1 MTDLRRMF
9 YNRYKTSSIFNTEA
23 PPSSQTKDNIS
34 SKTNYQKLFDPKYEK
49 MTSKERYWK
58 EMRFNDSK
66 NKTKRSLSIKESRK
80 KKELE
85 EKKNNLN
92 GAEIMC
98 RDMFNGYDTKKYL
111 LKRNK
116 STFYLRSYLTD
127 FSLNDK
133 STKYERSLAY
143 TCSNIFS
150 DKEKDNQIQKS
161 FRESKENKNWIKIN
175 NRRPYRILRK
185 QKSWSDFEKELSQ
198 RKKRFSHSKFATDV
212 DWKTTNTEDLRYS
225 TESDIDSVLSEGGTS
240 RKSYRRVN
248 ILRREYIGDKN
259 NKKLEQ
265 NKESVKYNIL
275 SGRDRNDELSIKI
288 YDKYN
293 KDNQKNAQKKNYSKK
308 KYDFKNNI
316 YINKYQPSVEF
327 YEIDIPRNFDLTDI
341 NTIRNIF
348 ASRGIHA
355 FKIEESSN
363 YVNNK
368 SGKITLRIRKNNIF
382 DEKIYDKNINNIK
395 KIISK
400 KDMKLNKV
408 EGNKAKAS
416 KIAKQRVKTPYK
428 GEILL
433 KPSDTQKNDKDKEN
447 KAKNQTTLKKNTINV
462 KSKNTKKINN
472 KVKSNKNI
480 KVKK

>member
-23 PPSSQTKDNIS
+23 PPNVQMKDNIS
-34 SKTNYQKLFDPKYEK
+34 SKSNYQKIFDPKYDK

-66 NKTKRSLSIKESRK
+66 NKTMRSLSIKEIRK

-85 EKKNNLN
+85 EKRNNLN

-143 TCSNIFS
+143 TCSNIFY

-198 RKKRFSHSKFATDV
+198 RKKRFSHSKFATDM

-225 TESDIDSVLSEGGTS
+225 TESDIDSVLSEGWTS

-288 YDKYN
+288 YDKY
-293 KDNQKNAQKKNYSKK
+293 
-308 KYDFKNNI
+308 
-316 YINKYQPSVEF
+316 NKYQPSVEF

-447 KAKNQTTLKKNTINV
+447 KAKNQTTLKKKTINI
-462 KSKNTKKINN
+462 KTKNTKKINS
-472 KVKSNKNI
+472 KIKSNKNI